1 MILERNILQK
11 EASKTGDQ
19 ILFEEFKIK
28 AKEVKKAVRQ
38 DKKHGQQGDL
48 GHSAGSRL
56 AWKSAKN
63 ILGMRNTLSPTAIID
78 TDGTLTTNPTK
89 LSNMFNAFFV
99 EKIKKLRTKTNISP
113 KLLPVTRLKNWID
126 CRDNPLPEFILKPLT
141 RYKLRKHIKQMKG
154 GRSAGVDT
162 IDSFS
167 LKIAAPLLEDALEHL
182 INLSIQS
189 SRFSSQWKPQL
200 IFPQYKKNDKNSLEN
215 YRPVS
220 HLVEIG
226 KLVEREV
233 NDQVVAHFTAHGLFH
248 RNHHGGIPHHSTDT
262 ALIQLHDMFLQ
273 AAKAKKL
280 TAALL
285 LDQSAAYDLLDHTIL
300 LDKLNVYK
308 FDQKTIDWFN
318 SYLCDRSQLVQIE
331 TKQSS
336 QIRLGDYAAPQGSV
350 LGGTLFVIY
359 ENDFPAV
366 RANGQSV
373 MFVDDDTDCV
383 SNEDPTQLLQVI
395 QGEANLSCDWLT
407 DNRMCVAGQKS
418 KLMIIGT
425 KSLKQNRLQG
435 QEVSILVDGQ
445 EIKNTPSEK
454 LLGVVINENMTWKE
468 HLHGEQWRTNNN
480 MGLISQLSQRVGLLR
495 RISNIASKQ
504 KLKMIA
510 DGLFYS
516 KLSYCLPLFV
526 NIWGLETYSDTEAR
540 FTCYTK
546 EDNRKLQVLQNQVAR
561 ILINKPLDRHMP
573 TKDLLNL
580 SGDLSIH

>member
-1 MILERNILQK
+1 M
-11 EASKTGDQ
+11 
-19 ILFEEFKIK
+19 
-28 AKEVKKAVRQ
+28 
-38 DKKHGQQGDL
+38 
-48 GHSAGSRL
+48 
-56 AWKSAKN
+56 
-63 ILGMRNTLSPTAIID
+63 
-78 TDGTLTTNPTK
+78 
-89 LSNMFNAFFV
+89 
-99 EKIKKLRTKTNISP
+99 
-113 KLLPVTRLKNWID
+113 
-126 CRDNPLPEFILKPLT
+126 
-141 RYKLRKHIKQMKG
+141 
-154 GRSAGVDT
+154 
-162 IDSFS
+162 
-167 LKIAAPLLEDALEHL
+167 EHL

-189 SRFSSQWKPQL
+189 SRFSSRWKPQL

-318 SYLCDRSQLVQIE
+318 SYLSDRSQLVQIE

-336 QIRLGDYAAPQGSV
+336 QIRLGEYAAPQGSV

-383 SNEDPTQLLQVI
+383 SNEDPTQILQVI

-580 SGDLSIH
+580 SGDLSIHQLGALRTVSLVKKVLLQQKPKYLAETLGNESKFTRTGTKLQQEFSQLSIVKEGFVFRGKSIYNKLPEELKIEESYKKFKIAAKDWVLKNISVKP